1 MGHINIKLA
10 DLIFEKGKSK
20 TKSVITVKSSGLS

>member
-10 DLIFEKGKSK
+10 DLIFEKAKAK